1 MNWMKRSKQ
10 VRWHLFIGI
19 SILCTTAT
27 YAQPTRT
34 ISLKEAVELSI
45 ANSHILKAGHSK
57 VDEATAVLK
66 QAEEN
71 RRPSLGMTGSYIRI
85 NRPNISVAKNNN
97 NNGSNGSSTPNVSQ
111 AAYGIINASYPIFTG
126 GRLKFA
132 IESAKYLEEAS
143 RLDVD
148 NDKEGV
154 ILNTINAFANLYK
167 ARATVDLLNESLSSS
182 RFRDSTFLRL
192 EDNGLL
198 PRNERLKS
206 TLQTANIELA
216 LLDAENN
223 LKLANFNVDLMLGLA
238 ENTLLL
244 PDSSS
249 MQQPI
254 ELKNISDYETAALQN
269 RKDLQA
275 LALRKK
281 AASINSRSARAES
294 APTIAITGGYIA
306 AYVPNF
312 ITITNALNVGIGVQY
327 NLASLWRTNTRLL
340 QAKAVQEGLKENELQ
355 LNDMVRLQ
363 VNQDYQ
369 NYLSGQKKI
378 EVYTKAL
385 TLAVENYRITKNKYD
400 NNLVSTT
407 DLLDADV
414 AQMQARLNLTLSKI
428 EVMTAYNKLL
438 HTAGLLNY

>member
-1 MNWMKRSKQ
+1 M
-10 VRWHLFIGI
+10 I
-19 SILCTTAT
+19 SINRFRGWILFVIATLCTTGAF
-27 YAQPTRT
+27 AQSRT
-34 ISLKEAVELSI
+34 LTLKEAIGLSI
-45 ANSHILKAGHSK
+45 ANSHILKADKSK
-57 VDEATAVLK
+57 VTEAIAMVK

-71 RRPSLGMTGSYIRI
+71 RLPSLGVSSSYLRI
-85 NRPNISVAKNNN
+85 THPTISVPKNSN
-97 NNGSNGSSTPNVSQ
+97 NNGGGSNSTPNISQ
-111 AAYGIINASYPIFTG
+111 AAYGIINGSYPIFTG
-126 GRLKFA
+126 GRLKLA
-132 IESAKYLEEAS
+132 IESARYLEEAS

-167 ARATVDLLNESLSSS
+167 ANAAVGLLNESLASS
-182 RFRDSTFLRL
+182 RYRDSTFLRL

-198 PRNERLKS
+198 ARNERLKS
-206 TLQTANIELA
+206 TLQTSNIELS

-223 LKLANFNVDLMLGLA
+223 LKLANITVDLMLGLP

-244 PDSSS
+244 PDSAS
-249 MQQPI
+249 MQQPVEI
-254 ELKNISDYETAALQN
+254 KNIADYEVAALQN
-269 RKDLQA
+269 RKDLQS

-281 AASINSRSARAES
+281 AAIVNIRSARAENS
-294 APTIAITGGYIA
+294 PTIALTGGYIA

-312 ITITNALNVGIGVQY
+312 ITITNALNLGIGIQY
-327 NLASLWRTNTRLL
+327 NLASLWRTNTHLI
-340 QAKAVQEGLKENELQ
+340 QAKAIHESLQENELQ

-369 NYLSGQKKI
+369 DFLSDQKKI

-400 NNLVSTT
+400 NSLVSTT

-414 AQMQARLNLTLSKI
+414 AQMQARLNLALAKI
-428 EVMTAYNKLL
+428 DVMTAYNKLL
-438 HTAGLLNY
+438 HTSGLLNY